1 MGDFLSPKRKEV
13 FGRLRRRIELLPET
27 PAKRETK
34 RGRIIVIYF
43 LFTTLGGWWGY
54 VNTTVVQLEDSMGDF
69 LSNLL
74 LILLLWKVGGV
85 YRNTTIV

>member
-1 MGDFLSPKRKEV
+1 MGDFLSPKRKDV
-13 FGRLRRRIELLPET
+13 IGRLRRRIEFLPEA

-69 LSNLL
+69 LSPKRKD
-74 LILLLWKVGGV
+74 IK
-85 YRNTTIV
+85 